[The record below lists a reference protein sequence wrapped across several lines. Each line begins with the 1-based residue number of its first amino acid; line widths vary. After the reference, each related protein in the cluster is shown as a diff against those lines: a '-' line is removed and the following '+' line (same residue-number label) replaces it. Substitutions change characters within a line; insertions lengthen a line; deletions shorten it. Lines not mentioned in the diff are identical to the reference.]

1 MRIIKLILS
10 TYLIFS
16 DDKFNLDLEKLHFQ
30 NKSVINFFSS
40 KIIQFQPNSFLKFR
54 EQTTNTMVSR
64 SYC

>member
-30 NKSVINFFSS
+30 NKSVINFFNS

>member
-30 NKSVINFFSS
+30 NKSVINFFNS

-64 SYC
+64 AYC